1 LILLAGL
8 ALVAVGLLLTGRS
21 LWAQTLRRSD
31 LIHDHEAAQ
40 ALLDGESAYSV
51 DYNHPPFAAV
61 AFVPL
66 AFLSYPAAVYLW
78 GALSV
83 LCYFLI
89 FHTVLT
95 TLRIPVPRYQLPLW
109 GGLALT
115 WYPFLAHV
123 SLGQW
128 SLLVVALLIGGWAA
142 LRAGRE
148 GLAGALLALATLF
161 KLFPGLV
168 ALYLL
173 VRRRWA
179 ALVTMALV
187 LLAGVLLTGAVSG
200 VGDLYLFFFEVATE
214 NAARYAA
221 FPVNL
226 SITGAISRFFV
237 DGRWIRPV
245 VALPGVARAL
255 VLLAQGLLVLLLT
268 LKLWRLPG
276 DKRGDA
282 MAFAYLSIAMIL
294 LSPISWQHI
303 LPLTL
308 LPLALVY
315 REVGEGMG
323 SRARLLLLTV
333 AVLFSLPD
341 VAWAQALARAYAPER
356 VPALVSALLLA
367 PTLGLLLLWRLLD
380 EVARSASEEG

>member
-1 LILLAGL
+1 
-8 ALVAVGLLLTGRS
+8 
-21 LWAQTLRRSD
+21 
-31 LIHDHEAAQ
+31 
-40 ALLDGESAYSV
+40 
-51 DYNHPPFAAV
+51 
-61 AFVPL
+61 
-66 AFLSYPAAVYLW
+66 
-78 GALSV
+78 
-83 LCYFLI
+83 
-89 FHTVLT
+89 
-95 TLRIPVPRYQLPLW
+95 
-109 GGLALT
+109 
-115 WYPFLAHV
+115 
-123 SLGQW
+123 
-128 SLLVVALLIGGWAA
+128 
-142 LRAGRE
+142 
-148 GLAGALLALATLF
+148 
-161 KLFPGLV
+161 
-168 ALYLL
+168 
-173 VRRRWA
+173 
-179 ALVTMALV
+179 MALV

-200 VGDLYLFFFEVATE
+200 VGDLYLFFFEVAPE